1 MSEANTVPGN
11 TAADTAVEREA
22 LAWIADPLGHF
33 GMANTRIHSV
43 PREEAEAIQL
53 AAMNILLE
61 RRRAE
66 IPVLAKL
73 ADSQGIREIHSL
85 DDMAPLLFE
94 HNVYK
99 SYPSAVLSN
108 LRFGQLTKW
117 LDRLTP
123 YDLSGVDVS
132 GCRSIDQWLDTL
144 FAETPLDVG
153 TSSGTSGTMS
163 FFPKT
168 KADYRLCF
176 NGLRVQV
183 LQEFG
188 EEPGDSAL
196 HDKFHVMTPLYRD
209 GYGSVGRLGPYC
221 REVFAH
227 GDDAFFHTAF
237 SFKQSCDLAFLGARL
252 RAAAAKGDV
261 SKVDVP
267 PALLARREELE
278 RLQADAPAQQ
288 TAFIREMVTK
298 LKGERVIAIG
308 ISNMFYEVAKWGLA
322 EGVSH
327 VFGPG
332 SRVMT
337 GGGGKGVVLPEGWD
351 KAVME
356 FFGVDRLLNNYG
368 MTEMTS
374 LIVGCDHGHY
384 HLPPWVTLF
393 VLDPE
398 TGKPFPRSG
407 TQTGRASF
415 FDMTHDGTW
424 GGVVTGDR
432 VIAHWDGDCPC
443 GRSTVYLESDIRRF
457 SEISGGDDKITCAA
471 SPAAQAEALDYL
483 NAFEM

>member
-1 MSEANTVPGN
+1 MTAVANPAGSGHADPG
-11 TAADTAVEREA
+11 VEREA
-22 LAWIADPLGHF
+22 LAWIKDPLGHF
-33 GMANTRIHSV
+33 GRSNTRIHSV
-43 PREEAEAIQL
+43 PRTEAEAIQL
-53 AAMNILLE
+53 AAMNILLAQ
-61 RRRAE
+61 RRDE

-73 ADSQGIREIHSL
+73 ADAQGIRGIASL
-85 DDMAPLLFE
+85 DDMAPLLFQ

-108 LRFGQLTKW
+108 LRFGQLIKW

-123 YDLSGVDVS
+123 YDIAGVDVS
-132 GCRSIDQWLDTL
+132 ACDSIDSFLDTL

-153 TSSGTSGTMS
+153 ISSGTSGTMS

-183 LQEFG
+183 LQTFG
-188 EEPGDSAL
+188 EEPTDSAL

-221 REVFAH
+221 REVFAL
-227 GDDAFFHTAF
+227 GDDDYYHTALPYKM
-237 SFKQSCDLAFLGARL
+237 SSDLMFLGARL
-252 RAAAAKGDV
+252 RAAAAKGDITR
-261 SKVDVP
+261 VDVP
-267 PALLARREELE
+267 PALLARRDELE
-278 RLQADAPAQQ
+278 RMQAEAPAQQ
-288 TAFIREMVTK
+288 TAFIREMVKT

-308 ISNMFYEVAKWGLA
+308 ISNMFYEVAKWGLS
-322 EGVSH
+322 EGVRD

-337 GGGGKGVVLPEGWD
+337 GGGGKGVTLPEGWD

-393 VLDPE
+393 LLDPE
-398 TGKPFPRSG
+398 TGQPLPRTGS
-407 TQTGRASF
+407 QTGRASF

-432 VIAHWDGDCPC
+432 VTAHWDTPCPC
-443 GRSTVYLESDIRRF
+443 GRSTVYLENSIQRF
-457 SEISGGDDKITCAA
+457 SELQGGDDKITCAA
-471 SPAAQAEALDYL
+471 TSSAQAEALDYL
-483 NAFEM
+483 NTFEV